1 MSKKRKVGV
10 IIICILIF
18 LTVCFIWGN
27 SLLDG
32 DNSSKESEKVYG
44 VARKVLDFLFGEN
57 VISHDGFR
65 KLAHGGEFFVL
76 GLELNFLFLTL
87 GKYNLKTIGTIALAG
102 FLVAVADE
110 TIQLFTSRGSSL
122 LDVWID
128 FGGIAATVIIIGATY
143 YIADYVIDK
152 KERKEIE

>member
-32 DNSSKESEKVYG
+32 GNSSKESEKVYG

-110 TIQLFTSRGSSL
+110 TIQLFTLRGSSL

-128 FGGIAATVIIIGATY
+128 FGGVAATVFIIGATY
-143 YIADYVIDK
+143 YIADYIIDRK
-152 KERKEIE
+152 KIK

>member
-44 VARKVLDFLFGEN
+44 AARKVLDFLFGEN

-65 KLAHGGEFFVL
+65 KLAHGGEFFFL

-110 TIQLFTSRGSSL
+110 TVQLFTSRGSSL

-152 KERKEIE
+152 KERKRIE